1 MHLRLVINN
10 TDDLSGGY
18 AAIKD
23 FDEHGGTIGAD
34 ENNTWQI
41 VDHSGT
47 IKDKHIVITFRDK
60 QFCLAT
66 SVKKGL
72 SINNAKSFIPA
83 GELVQI
89 KDGDTLKIGKF
100 ELTAYVEMTDE
111 ETESLV
117 ARGARWARR
126 FMSIGSLI
134 DNRDEE
140 SLTAQNFFQNET
152 MKGPEKISTRE
163 KKKRERITD
172 PITLIEE
179 NYESKSTTERDPIK
193 LIDKDLSA
201 EKDVTASKLEDIIKD
216 APEEETTLD
225 VPDDLQPGSAYM
237 DLPVLS
243 IKKNTRKKVNPK
255 MTKNKNQENIDEYL
269 ESIASNLGSETKL
282 TKSDLDDISTRDHYL
297 NDIEL
302 RNDDEEGEL
311 IDHVLL
317 RPLCLA
323 MGLPIEKMPVPKANR
338 LLADVGEAVR
348 ATVQGLISAHQ
359 HELSDK
365 SHLSPPHLHAI
376 EDNPLRLDKSVEEA
390 IKDMFL
396 INSPVHLSAAAAIS
410 ESLELI
416 QYHEKASEIAAEEA
430 LDAVLRALGPLA
442 LAKRF
447 KKYKGHAPRAGD
459 LDAWHWQMYQHYY
472 NEIRSEQQGGLGRMY
487 WEVYR
492 QVYDRE
498 MRRQTVEG

>member
-1 MHLRLVINN
+1 MHLRMVINN

-23 FDEHGGTIGAD
+23 FDEQGGTIGAD
-34 ENNTWQI
+34 EDSTWQI
-41 VDHSGT
+41 VDRAGSV
-47 IKDKHIVITFRDK
+47 KDTHVVITLQDK
-60 QFCLAT
+60 QFCLET
-66 SVKKGL
+66 SIKKGL
-72 SINNAKSFIPA
+72 SINNAKSFIPV

-89 KDGDTLKIGKF
+89 RDGDTIKIGKF
-100 ELTAYVEMTDE
+100 ELTAYIELTEE
-111 ETESLV
+111 ETASLV

-126 FMSIGSLI
+126 FMSIGSLV

-140 SLTAQNFFQNET
+140 SLTAQNFFESKT
-152 MKGPEKISTRE
+152 MKGSDRINIRE
-163 KKKRERITD
+163 AKKREKITD
-172 PITLIEE
+172 PVTLIEE
-179 NYESKSTTERDPIK
+179 NYESRSTTERDPIK
-193 LIDKDLSA
+193 LFDKDSIA
-201 EKDVTASKLEDIIKD
+201 EKDVMASKLGDIIKG
-216 APEEETTLD
+216 APEEGIAPD

-237 DLPVLS
+237 DLPIVSDLKS
-243 IKKNTRKKVNPK
+243 RKKKASSKMKKNDKPD
-255 MTKNKNQENIDEYL
+255 NIDEYL
-269 ESIASNLGSETKL
+269 ESIASNLGSKTAL
-282 TKSDLDDISTRDHYL
+282 TKSDLEDISTRDHYL

-302 RNDDEEGEL
+302 LEEEEGEL

-323 MGLPIEKMPVPKANR
+323 MGIPIHKMSVPKANR
-338 LLADVGEAVR
+338 LLTDIGEAIK
-348 ATVQGLISAHQ
+348 ATVQGLMAAHQ
-359 HELSDK
+359 RELSDK
-365 SHLSPPHLHAI
+365 SHLSQTHLHAI
-376 EDNPLRLDKSVEEA
+376 EDNPLRLDKSIEDV

-396 INSPVHLSAAAAIS
+396 VNSPVHLSAAAAIG

-416 QYHEKASEIAAEEA
+416 QYHEKASEVAAEEA

-487 WEVYR
+487 WEVYS

-498 MRRQTVEG
+498 MRKQTLEG